1 MHMSPMM
8 QLLIQDRR
16 PFAQGHPFDDTGP
29 YEAIHAR
36 ALFRFDP
43 KAPEQAGVFDIDL
56 APCDDDGLV
65 PVATDVWILKP
76 VDLSKGNGAAL
87 VEFPNRGNKRC
98 LQFFN
103 DAPGTNTPLTLTDA
117 GNGFLMRQGYTIVVA
132 GWQGDVLPGDN
143 RMTIDLPVA
152 RGPQGAVEGRTRVE
166 FISDVPG
173 VTNLPL
179 SGKNGTRSHPTVS
192 LDTNRAE
199 LRCRRYPWSKPQT
212 IPAMEW
218 QFARVEGGGR
228 GQGDMAGSEQA
239 IIASDQHIY
248 LPAGFKTGWI
258 YELVYTAR
266 DPLVLDLGFAAF
278 RDLVSF
284 VRNANGPENPLR
296 DGRGAVKR
304 FYGWGR
310 SQSGRLI
317 RDFIHRGYNEDR
329 FGDKVFDGMI
339 SHIAGAGRTAMNRF
353 SNLVVAASRQYED
366 WLNPADRFPFSY
378 AWSKDHLT
386 GVEDAILKRPA
397 TDPLVIH
404 TQTASEYWYRRG
416 SLVHTDTRGNDL
428 PQPDNVRIY
437 FWASSQHWSDPA
449 ATRPQ
454 RGVCDNYQNIVAT
467 SALFRS
473 TLCLLDAWVLD
484 GVVPPPSQYPR
495 RADGTL
501 VDMEAWKTQFP
512 GIPGI
517 RIPKSP
523 NLLPLVD
530 YGSAFQAGGPIS
542 EPPIVDGARSYPVLI
557 PAVDSDGNDIAGVRA
572 PMVAAPLGT
581 YTGWNIRIAGHGTG
595 ALHDF
600 SGSYVPL
607 PETEEEREVTGDPR
621 PSILG
626 RYGSR
631 EGYIKAITAAA
642 TGLVERRLLL
652 SEDVERAQ
660 AAAAEW
666 GGVRHIVHLF
676 DDA

>member
-1 MHMSPMM
+1 M

-16 PFAQGHPFDDTGP
+16 PFAQGHSFGDVGS
-29 YEAIHAR
+29 YETIRAR

-43 KAPEQAGVFDIDL
+43 KAAEQAGVFDIDL
-56 APCDDDGLV
+56 APHDEDGLV
-65 PVATDVWILKP
+65 RVATDVWILKP
-76 VDLSKGNGAAL
+76 TDLSKGNGATL

-103 DAPGTNTPLTLTDA
+103 DAPGTNVPSTLADA
-117 GNGFLMRQGYTIVVA
+117 GNGFLMREGYTVVVA

-152 RGPQGAVEGRTRVE
+152 QGPDGPVEGRIRVE

-173 VTNLPL
+173 VTCLPL
-179 SGKNGTRSHPTVS
+179 SGKNATRSHPTVS
-192 LDTNRAE
+192 LDTSRAE
-199 LRCRRYPWSKPQT
+199 LRRRRYPWIKPQA
-212 IPAMEW
+212 IPSGEW
-218 QFARVEGGGR
+218 QFARVEGGGH
-228 GQGDMAGSEQA
+228 GQGDMAGAEQA
-239 IIASDQHIY
+239 VIASDQHIY
-248 LPAGFKTGWI
+248 LPAGFETGWI

-284 VRNANGPENPLR
+284 LRHANGTDNPLAEN
-296 DGRGAVKR
+296 GLSVSR

-329 FGDKVFDGMI
+329 SGNKVFDGMI

-378 AWSKDHLT
+378 AWSRDHLT
-386 GVEDAILKRPA
+386 GVEDGILKRPK
-397 TDPLVIH
+397 TDPFVIH

-416 SLVHTDTRGNDL
+416 SLVHTDSQGNDL

-449 ATRPQ
+449 PARPQ
-454 RGVCDNYQNIVAT
+454 RGICDNYQNIVAT

-473 TLCLLDAWVLD
+473 TLCLLDAWVRD
-484 GVVPPPSQYPR
+484 GVAPPPSQYPK

-501 VDMEAWKTQFP
+501 VDMETWRAQFP
-512 GIPGI
+512 VIPGV
-517 RIPKSP
+517 RTP
-523 NLLPLVD
+523 NRPNILPFVD
-530 YGSAFQAGGPIS
+530 YGTALQEGGPVR
-542 EPPIVDGARSYPVLI
+542 EPPFIDPERSYAVLV
-557 PAVDSDGNDIAGVRA
+557 PAVDSDGNDVAGIRA

-581 YTGWNIRIAGHGTG
+581 YTGWNLRTTGHGSG

-600 SGSYVPL
+600 SGSYIPL
-607 PETEEEREVTGDPR
+607 PETEEERELTGDPR
-621 PSILG
+621 PSILA
-626 RYGSR
+626 RYGNR
-631 EGYIKAITAAA
+631 GGYVEAITAAA
-642 TGLVERRLLL
+642 RELAEHRFLL
-652 SEDVERAQ
+652 SEDVERARS
-660 AAAAEW
+660 AAAEW
-666 GGVRHIVHLF
+666 GGTRHIVHLSG
-676 DDA
+676 DA